1 MKNRTTRRTALRSIL
16 RVILRVVH
24 RVVHRVVR
32 LLSSKRFN
40 ALALLASLTLTLI
53 LSAVSAA
60 TGPAHDTS
68 AAVPTTAEA
77 AACRP
82 FTRHRD
88 HSWYEAQQHLNT
100 LPAYSTS
107 TRSERDLLDSDTDG
121 YACEHLAASTAAAG
135 EPACTGLGWW
145 RDCSGRTMYRTV
157 THLTSYGDAPA
168 LRAALLDVYLSSA
181 RNPTLTEQSNVAD
194 LLAAAYAH
202 PAPCQRTEMQAFI
215 RNRVAEQEMS
225 AAFTTSLGLGEKA
238 IDRATRRNPAAPYAM
253 VVEEY
258 LNVAGKAFDTVIEDA
273 RYAAAVSSAERVATC

>member
-1 MKNRTTRRTALRSIL
+1 MKNRTTRHTARRVIL
-16 RVILRVVH
+16 RVILRVV
-24 RVVHRVVR
+24 R
-32 LLSSKRFN
+32 LLSTKRFN

-60 TGPAHDTS
+60 TDPAHDTS
-68 AAVPTTAEA
+68 AAVPSAAVPSAAEA

-107 TRSERDLLDSDTDG
+107 TQSERDLLDSDTDG
-121 YACEHLAASTAAAG
+121 YACEHLATSTAAAG

-157 THLTSYGDAPA
+157 THLTSRGDAPA
-168 LRAALLDVYLSSA
+168 LRAALLDVYLPSA

-215 RNRVAEQEMS
+215 RNRVAEQQMS
-225 AAFTTSLGLGEKA
+225 AAFTASLGLGEKA

-258 LNVAGKAFDTVIEDA
+258 LNVAGKAFDTVIDDA